1 METTTKKVPILSLIW
16 RAMIKHGETITLE
29 QYIAFMAANGV
40 TSIPEARFYSV
51 RKCAAWM
58 RQAIREHAPVEAIKQ
73 HLKEKQS
80 GWSQEAYEH
89 FLTLEKPAERNGAVL
104 AKTPLAP
111 KKPVAVAPVPAPVA
125 ERMKVVPPSTKTAI
139 SLDTY
144 REFVGLVKKHGL
156 DTVLAI
162 YDALDKVDAGAV
174 ERMAEV
180 YKETTEK

>member
-1 METTTKKVPILSLIW
+1 VEITTKKTPIIDLIW
-16 RAMIKHGETITLE
+16 RAIIKHGENITLD
-29 QYIAFMAANGV
+29 QCRAFMHEQAPDAN
-40 TSIPEARFYSV
+40 SWDARFYSV

-58 RQAIREHAPVEAIKQ
+58 RQAIREHAPVEVIKQ

-89 FLTLEKPAERNGAVL
+89 FVALEKPAERNGTVP

-125 ERMKVVPPSTKTAI
+125 ERMKAPLPSTKTVV

-156 DTVLAI
+156 DTVLVI

-180 YKETTEK
+180 YRETTQ